1 MWPRGATGIVGGM
14 LKPNV
19 LRPPTEWR
27 DPRHRQGLAGELAA
41 ARYLA
46 SRGWKI
52 AAHRFRLGHHDIDL
66 VARRGDLTAFVE
78 VKARR
83 STSFGSGLE
92 AVGWQKQAIIA
103 TVARSWISRYGR
115 AGERYRFDLIVVRWP
130 SGEAF
135 PHVIHVEDAWR
146 VRT

>member
-1 MWPRGATGIVGGM
+1 M

-19 LRPPTEWR
+19 LRPPSEWR

-41 ARYLA
+41 AQYLA
-46 SRGWKI
+46 AHGWKI

-66 VARRGDLTAFVE
+66 IAQRGDLTAFIE

-92 AVGWQKQAIIA
+92 AVGWQKQLVIA
-103 TVARSWISRYGR
+103 TVARSWIVRHGPPQ
-115 AGERYRFDLIVVRWP
+115 GRYRFDLVVVRWP
-130 SGEAF
+130 PKGTF
-135 PHVIHVEDAWR
+135 PHVQHVEDAWR
-146 VRT
+146 CR